1 MYLCLFIFRFC
12 PECRLKV
19 NRAYSLLMG
28 EVDPSEEKGYKPVL
42 YAGLKCCPNEKH
54 VHVQIDS
61 DLISLLI
68 GRAEPELL
76 GR

>member
-1 MYLCLFIFRFC
+1 
-12 PECRLKV
+12 
-19 NRAYSLLMG
+19 MG
-28 EVDPSEEKGYKPVL
+28 EVNSSKEKGYKPVL
-42 YAGLKCCPNEKH
+42 YAGLKFCPNEKH

-76 GR
+76 GSLKTL